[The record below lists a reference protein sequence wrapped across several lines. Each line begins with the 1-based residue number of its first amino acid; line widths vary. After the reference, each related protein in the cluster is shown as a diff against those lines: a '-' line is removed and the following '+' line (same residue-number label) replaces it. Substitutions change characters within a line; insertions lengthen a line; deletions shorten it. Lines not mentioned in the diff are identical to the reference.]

1 MDGKR
6 APLPPQ
12 HVRSSVQLGGE
23 DGTVRGRRLQEDQ
36 LAALPGV
43 PQPRVLT

>member
-6 APLPPQ
+6 ASLPPQ
-12 HVRSSVQLGGE
+12 HVRASIQLSGE
-23 DGTVRGRRLQEDQ
+23 DGTGRRRRLQEDQ

-43 PQPRVLT
+43 PQPRVHT